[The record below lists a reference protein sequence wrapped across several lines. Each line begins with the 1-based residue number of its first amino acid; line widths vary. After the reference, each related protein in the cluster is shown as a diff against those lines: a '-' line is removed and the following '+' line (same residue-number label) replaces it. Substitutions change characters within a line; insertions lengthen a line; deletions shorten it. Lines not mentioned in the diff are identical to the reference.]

1 MANMLV
7 LLNNKQHKIA
17 SVALSLF
24 IGSWL
29 LLVCQACLSAVDD
42 INTHSEPTDE
52 ISNDCHSPNIDDS
65 IDEISDVNSNYCLG
79 VCDCDAITVS
89 LNSEKSSDLI
99 EKIKFSPDL
108 YTYIEPQI
116 KISSRA
122 QPAYQF
128 STTPERAIFLPQ
140 QHYTVL
146 LN

>member
-1 MANMLV
+1 MSMLV

-24 IGSWL
+24 MGSWL

-42 INTHSEPTDE
+42 INTHSEPAGE
-52 ISNDCHSPNIDDS
+52 ISNYCHSPNSDDS
-65 IDEISDVNSNYCLG
+65 IDELSDIDSDHCLG
-79 VCDCDAITVS
+79 VCDCDAITATLS
-89 LNSEKSSDLI
+89 SDKNSDLI
-99 EKIKFSPDL
+99 EKIKFSQHSIA
-108 YTYIEPQI
+108 YVEPKI
-116 KISSRA
+116 KISNRG
-122 QPAYQF
+122 PPDYLI

>member
-17 SVALSLF
+17 SVALSIF
-24 IGSWL
+24 MGSWL

-42 INTHSEPTDE
+42 INTHSEPIDE
-52 ISNDCHSPNIDDS
+52 ISNDCHGLNIDDS
-65 IDEISDVNSNYCLG
+65 IDELSDVNSDHCLG
-79 VCDCDAITVS
+79 VCDCDAITATI
-89 LNSEKSSDLI
+89 NSDKNSDLI
-99 EKIKFSPDL
+99 EKIKFSQHL
-108 YTYIEPQI
+108 FAYVEPEI
-116 KISSRA
+116 KISYRG
-122 QPAYQF
+122 PPDYRI